1 MILLKERI
9 GKMLE
14 YLQEQ
19 VYPKQVAI
27 PSYKMIR
34 TDERCL
40 DPGQRLRTRNCG
52 ADTENITGL
61 RP

>member
-1 MILLKERI
+1 
-9 GKMLE
+9 MLE

-34 TDERCL
+34 TDEMSGCKQS
-40 DPGQRLRTRNCG
+40 GYSSWTQRLRTRNCG
-52 ADTENITGL
+52 VDTENITGFETV
-61 RP
+61 